1 MKLATMGSRL
11 MQSHGQLR
19 RRPGAK
25 LFIRACASIT
35 QVYDR
40 CTSSRESKVVW
51 EALAAFGDADDSGY
65 VEW

>member
-1 MKLATMGSRL
+1 MNLANMGSCPMYNNR
-11 MQSHGQLR
+11 QLR
-19 RRPGAK
+19 RHPGAK

-65 VEW
+65 VSW